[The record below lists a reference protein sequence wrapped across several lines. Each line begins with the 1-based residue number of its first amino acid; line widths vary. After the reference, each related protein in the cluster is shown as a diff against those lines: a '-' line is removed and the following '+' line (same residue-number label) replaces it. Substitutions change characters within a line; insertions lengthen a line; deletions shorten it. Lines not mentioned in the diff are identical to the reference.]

1 MPLLLLY
8 VYEDLMLKQ
17 LADSACVRRGWPSP
31 ASCFRLGCSCIHN
44 ACTKTPLA
52 GSPSSLAI
60 AWDKYGLSQ
69 PWKSHPRFPC
79 CRVHPMSPLLSCL
92 LYSVRREKLHSSS
105 QACERETVLPV
116 PPALPYLYA
125 ALPSHHHLRPSSLLF
140 FFSKYIPHLPL
151 VSFDSCPSPFLTL
164 VLSSSAHAMRPSKAA
179 GTSLYQ
185 VD

>member
-1 MPLLLLY
+1 MLLLLLY

-92 LYSVRREKLHSSS
+92 LYSVRRTSIAPPRRVRGRQFCQSLLPCLTYTQHFPHTTTS
-105 QACERETVLPV
+105 VL
-116 PPALPYLYA
+116 LFF
-125 ALPSHHHLRPSSLLF
+125 SPSSLHSASALGLF
-140 FFSKYIPHLPL
+140 RFLPL
-151 VSFDSCPSPFLTL
+151 SLSHARSLFQGPCHEAEQGCWYLILPS
-164 VLSSSAHAMRPSKAA
+164 
-179 GTSLYQ
+179 
-185 VD
+185 